1 MTLVMQKDTSHKRFS
16 RRQVMGAAA
25 ALGAGALF
33 LRGGARPADA
43 AVNHHLMWV
52 WQFSTDGEPNVLGAK
67 LRDHGLG
74 IILKTHDGLTWMSEY
89 DTSKYAISGPA
100 QLQVVAKYFEDAGVP
115 FHVWCVLHGVDPIKE
130 AQMAAATVLSGAR
143 SIFLDVEPHSG
154 FWRGTP
160 LQATQF
166 GQEFRRLAPNA
177 KVVLSIDPRPWMV
190 PRLPMKEFVAFSDAI
205 APQEYWRTFDTQ
217 ANYDRFRESN
227 LPVQGNITPEF
238 LMAVSYATLSQ
249 YGKPIIHTGQGDT
262 QNWPEWMRYI
272 NQAYAAGSDFVTVWR
287 YGVTPDDI
295 FKTLRDIPA
304 KQPPVVTPALI
315 SSGVEGNYTVQAGD
329 TLGSIAATYGTSVQ
343 AIMDAS
349 GLTDA
354 NYIYVGQQLVV
365 PGAGGVVQ
373 AASAPAGDSG
383 GGGAAPA
390 GQSYVVASGD
400 TLGSIASDFGTSVDA
415 LVSANGLS
423 DPNYLYVGQELTIA

>member
-1 MTLVMQKDTSHKRFS
+1 
-16 RRQVMGAAA
+16 
-25 ALGAGALF
+25 
-33 LRGGARPADA
+33 
-43 AVNHHLMWV
+43 
-52 WQFSTDGEPNVLGAK
+52 
-67 LRDHGLG
+67 
-74 IILKTHDGLTWMSEY
+74 
-89 DTSKYAISGPA
+89 
-100 QLQVVAKYFEDAGVP
+100 
-115 FHVWCVLHGVDPIKE
+115 
-130 AQMAAATVLSGAR
+130 
-143 SIFLDVEPHSG
+143 
-154 FWRGTP
+154 
-160 LQATQF
+160 
-166 GQEFRRLAPNA
+166 
-177 KVVLSIDPRPWMV
+177 MV

-238 LMAVSYATLSQ
+238 LQAVSYATLSQ

-304 KQPPVVTPALI
+304 KQPPVVTPAQI
-315 SSGVEGNYTVQAGD
+315 SSAIDGNYTVQAGD
-329 TLGSIAATYGTSVQ
+329 TLGSIAANYGTSVQ

-349 GLTDA
+349 GLTDP

-373 AASAPAGDSG
+373 AASAPAANS
-383 GGGAAPA
+383 GAAPA
-390 GQSYVVASGD
+390 GWWNVCCPVRRYAR
-400 TLGSIASDFGTSVDA
+400 
-415 LVSANGLS
+415 
-423 DPNYLYVGQELTIA
+423 

>member
-1 MTLVMQKDTSHKRFS
+1 
-16 RRQVMGAAA
+16 MGAAA

-33 LRGGARPADA
+33 LRGGSRPAEA

-74 IILKTHDGLTWMSEY
+74 MILKTHDGVTWMSEY

-115 FHVWCVLHGVDPIKE
+115 FHVWCVLHGTDPIKE

-154 FWRGTP
+154 FWQGTP

-166 GQEFRRLAPNA
+166 GQEFRRLAPDA

-262 QNWPEWMRYI
+262 QHWPEWMRYI

-304 KQPPVVTPALI
+304 KQPPVVTPAQI
-315 SSGVEGNYTVQAGD
+315 SAVVDGNYTVQEGD
-329 TLGSIAATYGTSVQ
+329 TLGGIAAQYGTSVQ

-373 AASAPAGDSG
+373 AASAPAANS
-383 GGGAAPA
+383 GAAPA
-390 GQSYVVASGD
+390 GGGGGGTTYVVQSGD
-400 TLGSIASDFGTSVDA
+400 TLGSIAANHGTTVDA
-415 LVSANGLS
+415 LVAANGLS
-423 DPNYLYVGQELTIA
+423 DPNYLYIGQELVIA

>member
-1 MTLVMQKDTSHKRFS
+1 
-16 RRQVMGAAA
+16 MGAAA

-33 LRGGARPADA
+33 LRGGARPVDA

-52 WQFSTDGEPNVLGAK
+52 WQFATDGEPNVLGAK

-74 IILKTHDGLTWMSEY
+74 IILKTHDGVTWMSEY

-115 FHVWCVLHGVDPIKE
+115 FHVWCVLHGSDPIKE

-143 SIFLDVEPHSG
+143 SIYLDVEPHSG

-166 GQEFRRLAPNA
+166 GHEFRRLAPDA

-238 LMAVSYATLSQ
+238 LQAVSYATLSQ

-304 KQPPVVTPALI
+304 KQPPVVTPAQI
-315 SSGVEGNYTVQAGD
+315 SSAVDGNYTVQAGD
-329 TLGSIAATYGTSVQ
+329 TLGGIAANYGTSVQ

-349 GLTDA
+349 GLTDP

-365 PGAGGVVQ
+365 PGAGGIVQ
-373 AASAPAGDSG
+373 AASAPAANS
-383 GGGAAPA
+383 GAAPA
-390 GQSYVVASGD
+390 GGGGGTYVVQSGD
-400 TLGSIASDFGTSVDA
+400 TLGSIAAAHGTTVDD
-415 LVSANGLS
+415 LVAANGLS
-423 DPNYLYVGQELTIA
+423 DPNYLYIGQELTIA

>member
-1 MTLVMQKDTSHKRFS
+1 
-16 RRQVMGAAA
+16 MGAAA

-43 AVNHHLMWV
+43 AVNHHLIWV

-74 IILKTHDGLTWMSEY
+74 IILKTHDGVTWMSEY

-115 FHVWCVLHGVDPIKE
+115 FHVWCVLHGTDPIKE
-130 AQMAAATVLSGAR
+130 AQMAAATALSGAR
-143 SIFLDVEPHSG
+143 SIFIDVEPHSG

-166 GQEFRRLAPNA
+166 GQEFRRLAPDA

-190 PRLPMKEFVAFSDAI
+190 PRLPMKEFAAFSDAI
-205 APQEYWRTFDTQ
+205 APQEYWHTFDTQ

-238 LMAVSYATLSQ
+238 LLAVSYATLSQ

-272 NQAYAAGSDFVTVWR
+272 NAAYAAGSDFVTVWR

-304 KQPPVVTPALI
+304 KQPPVAAPALI
-315 SSGVEGNYTVQAGD
+315 SGAVEGNYTVQAGD

-349 GLTDA
+349 GLTDP

-373 AASAPAGDSG
+373 AASAPAADA
-383 GGGAAPA
+383 GAAPA
-390 GQSYVVASGD
+390 GGGGSGGTYVVQSGD
-400 TLGSIASDFGTSVDA
+400 TLGSIAAAHGTTVDA
-415 LVSANGLS
+415 LVAANGLS
-423 DPNYLYVGQELTIA
+423 DPNYLYIGQELVIA